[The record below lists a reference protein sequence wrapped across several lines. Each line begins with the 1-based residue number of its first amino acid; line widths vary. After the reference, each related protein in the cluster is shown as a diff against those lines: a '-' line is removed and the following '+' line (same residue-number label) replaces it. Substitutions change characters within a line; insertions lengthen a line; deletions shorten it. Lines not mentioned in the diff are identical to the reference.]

1 MAWLH
6 DYFDRCFFRQSTF
19 TTVQVNQPDDPI
31 DSSNA
36 YPEGCGYERCG
47 GLGDF
52 LDMAVDQ
59 YGRPWFSLANN
70 DAAPE
75 PDEGIGIFATI
86 IEGPSLRSE
95 TVEPLVP
102 LPIGGRSTI

>member
-1 MAWLH
+1 MTILTDAFSDNPL
-6 DYFDRCFFRQSTF
+6 F
-19 TTVQVNQPDDPI
+19 TTVQVNLPEDPI

-36 YPEGCGYERCG
+36 YPQGCGYERCG

-70 DAAPE
+70 DAGE
-75 PDEGIGIFATI
+75 IGIFATI
-86 IEGPSLRSE
+86 TDGPSLRGDLQ
-95 TVEPLVP
+95 PLAPMP
-102 LPIGGRSTI
+102 LGGVLTL

>member
-1 MAWLH
+1 MTILTDAFSDNPL
-6 DYFDRCFFRQSTF
+6 F
-19 TTVQVNQPDDPI
+19 TTVQINLPEDPI

-52 LDMAVDQ
+52 LDMAVDK

-70 DAAPE
+70 DAGE
-75 PDEGIGIFATI
+75 IGIFATI
-86 IEGPSLRSE
+86 NAGPTLRGE
-95 TVEPLVP
+95 LQELTIMPL
-102 LPIGGRSTI
+102 GGAATL

>member
-1 MAWLH
+1 MTI
-6 DYFDRCFFRQSTF
+6 STDAFSEVPLF
-19 TTVQVNQPDDPI
+19 TTVQVNLPEDPI

-70 DAAPE
+70 DAGE
-75 PDEGIGIFATI
+75 IGIFATI
-86 IEGPSLRSE
+86 TDGPSLRGDLLELNSM
-95 TVEPLVP
+95 PL
-102 LPIGGRSTI
+102 GGVLTL